1 MKVLILPP
9 GVLPIPAYKGGA
21 VEALIE
27 SYIKYNEIKHE
38 NDFTIYT
45 IKDDNEC
52 YKKYKHTK
60 FIQVDTN
67 SIFYKAEKLF
77 RYFVNNKLPKI
88 HIGNAYITKVIRM
101 LKKAKEQ
108 YDIIIVENCPF
119 YILKLRKLYPNT
131 KIICHLHNDY
141 LNKDTKYAK
150 KILNQ
155 YDKILTV
162 SDYIKRKVQEIDKSI
177 QSNKIETVYNGVNT
191 DIFNQKIENKKIEN
205 YRKKY
210 NLNKDD
216 IIFLY
221 TGRLVK
227 EKGVKELILAF
238 NKLLK
243 NSTNKKIKLLIVR
256 KQSK

>member
-1 MKVLILPP
+1 M
-9 GVLPIPAYKGGA
+9 
-21 VEALIE
+21 
-27 SYIKYNEIKHE
+27 
-38 NDFTIYT
+38 
-45 IKDDNEC
+45 
-52 YKKYKHTK
+52 
-60 FIQVDTN
+60 
-67 SIFYKAEKLF
+67 
-77 RYFVNNKLPKI
+77 
-88 HIGNAYITKVIRM
+88 
-101 LKKAKEQ
+101 
-108 YDIIIVENCPF
+108 
-119 YILKLRKLYPNT
+119 
-131 KIICHLHNDY
+131 
-141 LNKDTKYAK
+141 NKDTKYAK